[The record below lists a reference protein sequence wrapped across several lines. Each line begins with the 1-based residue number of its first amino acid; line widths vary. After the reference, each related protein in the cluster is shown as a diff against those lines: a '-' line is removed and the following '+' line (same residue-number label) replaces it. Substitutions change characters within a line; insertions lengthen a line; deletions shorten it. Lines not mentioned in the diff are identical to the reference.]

1 MTLRGKTR
9 LKIWLV
15 LLGTFLLGSVAGA
28 AVDGFYRTRAA
39 DDRKPAHVR
48 GKRKNLFEEMRRD
61 LSLNEEQAAAVR
73 AILDETRNEFHA
85 LEAET
90 RPRFDAVR
98 RKGQARIRALLTPEQ
113 QQRFDAEVARRD
125 AEKARRHKEGH

>member
-39 DDRKPAHVR
+39 DDGKRAHRR
-48 GKRKNLFEEMRRD
+48 GKKDLFEEMRRD
-61 LSLNEEQAAAVR
+61 LSLNDEQAAAVR
-73 AILDETRNEFHA
+73 SILDETRNEYRA
-85 LEAET
+85 LDAEL
-90 RPRFDAVR
+90 RPRHDAVR
-98 RKGQARIRALLTPEQ
+98 QKARARIRALLTPEQ

-125 AEKARRHKEGH
+125 AEKAKRHEDGH